1 MSRYVVER
9 TDALGVGWQVRDAVT
24 GQPVRSRVYPLSRAR
39 AMETC
44 RDLNAT
50 VSPVAGSPLAVG
62 PL

>member
-9 TDALGVGWQVRDAVT
+9 TDALGVSWQVRDVVT
-24 GQPVRSRVYPLSRAR
+24 GKPVRSRVYPLSRAS
-39 AMETC
+39 AMAVA
-44 RDLNAT
+44 DNLNRT